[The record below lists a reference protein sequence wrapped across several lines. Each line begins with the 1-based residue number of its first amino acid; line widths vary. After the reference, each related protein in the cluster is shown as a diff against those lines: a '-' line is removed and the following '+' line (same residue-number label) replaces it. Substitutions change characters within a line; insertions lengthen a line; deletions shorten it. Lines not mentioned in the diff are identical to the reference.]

1 MKTEILIKKLLKNE
15 IKENLKLFSDIKISK
30 EYSNL
35 NKELTVQYHHYTY
48 SAFYRNLKNTVLLAR
63 QRNANNLISFS
74 PYPEDD
80 PNKRRKFDIE
90 KMREAIKRMKE
101 EEKIEEKKKIH
112 PYTERN
118 RDSLSFNIYGLLK
131 TKKKIIEKI
140 RKKREEDNKK
150 IVAPSLGKYNPKY
163 KAIEK
168 HISRTIFT
176 FKNFKNYNT
185 IYNQKLMIK
194 KKKKK
199 EEDKMFKA
207 KIENMKKKLNRF
219 SVKLK
224 KSAKNKSKK
233 EKINKITSKTDR
245 NEENS
250 KDIPNLF
257 QNTAVNRTSRNTERN
272 LSQNKDN
279 HCFKFET
286 YTSRKPLLIQTTYR
300 GDSTPKILKPIQSV
314 KGNIRYINYKKHFSR
329 NFMEEIINNKKDIPS
344 IGFYRPN
351 YSSVTSKTID
361 IYFNGKKDQKENI
374 KYNKLKK
381 ILGNYNVRGEY
392 ELFDFL
398 NNKNDEN
405 KKDF

>member
-48 SAFYRNLKNTVLLAR
+48 SSFYRNLKNTVLLAR
-63 QRNANNLISFS
+63 QRNANNLITFS

-233 EKINKITSKTDR
+233 EKINKIISKTDR

-398 NNKNDEN
+398 NIKNDEN